1 MRNWFLCKIKYEK
14 NVGDGKIAN
23 ITETYL
29 VDALSFTE
37 AEARIIE
44 EMKPYI
50 SGEFTVENVSRS
62 RIYELFPNEHG
73 DRWYRC
79 KVSFISLDEEKGVEK
94 RTKATILVQASDVNE
109 AWEELHKGMQGTMAD
124 YEVNAIIETD
134 IMDIYPYSEKQ

>member
-14 NVGDGKIAN
+14 NAGDGKIVSM
-23 ITETYL
+23 TETYL

-50 SGEFTVENVSRS
+50 SGEFKVENVSRA

-94 RTKATILVQASDVNE
+94 RTKATILVQASDVQD

-124 YEVNAIIETD
+124 YEVNAIVETD
-134 IMDIYPYSEKQ
+134 IMDIFPYSEK